1 MFANSRGLSY
11 LINLK
16 EKRVKVFVGYPK
28 DLRRQAGE
36 LEQFQQAVE
45 ILYKSAVNP
54 PRVF

>member
-11 LINLK
+11 LVNLK
-16 EKRVKVFVGYPK
+16 EKRVKVVLVYPK
-28 DLRRQAGE
+28 DPRHQAGE